1 MKVLSFDPELC
12 VGCHICEETCS
23 DTWFKVTDPA
33 KSSIRIHDDGE
44 GSFPSPS
51 LGRGA
56 GGEGLLRAVFC
67 NQCGACIAVCPTEA
81 LYRDKNGIVR
91 IRKKQCV
98 GCLSCVG
105 FCPYLVMFYHPDQV
119 EPFKCIACGTCAD
132 ECPAEALAIVE
143 VETPASPQ

>member
-23 DTWFKVTDPA
+23 DTWFKVTDPQ
-33 KSSIRIHDDGE
+33 KSSIHIYDED
-44 GSFPSPS
+44 S
-51 LGRGA
+51 
-56 GGEGLLRAVFC
+56 EGLLRATFC

-119 EPFKCIACGTCAD
+119 EPFKCIACGKCAD
-132 ECPAEALAIVE
+132 ECPAAALAIVE